1 MNHPRVGNSGHIAM
15 ATVVDSFSGFQYA
28 ILPISLLGLLLILID
43 LLHVLALFIIS

>member
-1 MNHPRVGNSGHIAM
+1 M
-15 ATVVDSFSGFQYA
+15 AAAVDPFSGFRYA